1 MDISTTDRLS
11 ALKSTTQ
18 TVKAPDPVDSH
29 SSSEGWPEKP
39 LVVIDP
45 SKSSLLVSL
54 RELWAYRELL
64 FFLAWR
70 DVKVRYKQ
78 TLLGVAWVIMQPLL
92 MTLIFT
98 LFLGRLVRVPAG
110 GTPYALMVYIGLLP
124 WTFFSTSVTNSGSSI
139 VASAHLITKVY
150 FPRV

>member
-1 MDISTTDRLS
+1 MGIFTTERTS
-11 ALKSTTQ
+11 ALKSTIQ
-18 TVKAPDPVDSH
+18 IAKAPDSIDSH

-54 RELWAYRELL
+54 GELWAYRELL

-78 TLLGVAWVIMQPLL
+78 TLLGVAWVVMQPLL

-98 LFLGRLVRVPAG
+98 VFLGRLVRVPTD
-110 GTPYALMVYIGLLP
+110 GTPYAVVVYIGLLP
-124 WTFFSTSVTNSGSSI
+124 WTFFSSAVTNSATSI
-139 VASAHLITKVY
+139 VASSHLITKVY
-150 FPRV
+150 F